1 MKSIHLYLSKEIGI
15 RSTLLLTLAFVTF
28 EFYRT
33 CPRMVDHGDGLAP
46 LEPFLSYNSN
56 RTTTTQHNTT
66 HLGNNKGRDD
76 AKSHSTVT
84 NGVTG

>member
-15 RSTLLLTLAFVTF
+15 RSTLLLTLAFVKF

-46 LEPFLSYNSN
+46 LEHRSCP
-56 RTTTTQHNTT
+56 TTPIGQPQHNTT
-66 HLGNNKGRDD
+66 QH
-76 AKSHSTVT
+76 T
-84 NGVTG
+84 